1 LYLTVRV
8 LCLDQHMQA

>member
-1 LYLTVRV
+1 V

>member
-1 LYLTVRV
+1 M